1 MPSPT
6 GPRVQ
11 TIEVPIEAIIRRRD
25 PTFYKDRKTE
35 TEYQFS
41 NNRVFKCDPATRGA
55 YNDTPNVR

>member
-1 MPSPT
+1 
-6 GPRVQ
+6 
-11 TIEVPIEAIIRRRD
+11 VPIEAIIRRRD